1 MVDYKI
7 SFKRLVRAIQKC
19 RPLSF
24 IPQDVPT
31 LHPPEQLISGAG
43 YLYAAVLLPLLN
55 GKAVNTGELDFSL
68 FDLDD
73 ISEIYGFYTDEIF
86 DNLLDTSRQQT
97 IYHAV
102 QQAKPCE
109 TAVNFA

>member
-7 SFKRLVRAIQKC
+7 SFKRLARAIQKC
-19 RPLSF
+19 QSLSF

-31 LHPPEQLISGAG
+31 WQPPEQLSAGAD

-73 ISEIYGFYTDEIF
+73 ISEIYGFYEDEIF
-86 DNLLDTSRQQT
+86 DNILDASRQQT

-109 TAVNFA
+109 AAVDFA

>member
-7 SFKRLVRAIQKC
+7 SFKRLARAIQKC
-19 RPLSF
+19 QSLSF

-31 LHPPEQLISGAG
+31 LQPPEQLSAGAD

-55 GKAVNTGELDFSL
+55 GKAVKTGELDFSL

-73 ISEIYGFYTDEIF
+73 ISKIYGFYTDEIF
-86 DNLLDTSRQQT
+86 DNILDARRQQT
-97 IYHAV
+97 IYYAV

-109 TAVNFA
+109 AAVDFA